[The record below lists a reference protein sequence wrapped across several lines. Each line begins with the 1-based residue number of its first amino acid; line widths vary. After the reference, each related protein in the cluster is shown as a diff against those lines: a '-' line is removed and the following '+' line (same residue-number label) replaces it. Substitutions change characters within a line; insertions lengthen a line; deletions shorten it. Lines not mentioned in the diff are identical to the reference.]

1 MGRPSVA
8 RWQEVAPVVKRKKTG
23 VRSPRKTSARPTR
36 AKPSPKLR
44 EGGRQSSPFSTKW
57 KYLDLDT
64 IGERTTPK
72 DATAGR
78 GGKGKG
84 RRPSSNAVATRTSPR
99 ALTYYEPPPKR
110 KAFRDFTDDEIIAY
124 YLALP
129 GDRRRHVLESTATWK
144 WFNAHK
150 RDHKLLIANA
160 DRIKAG
166 LMMTPPS
173 TTEIATYMRLYA
185 GLPCSCGYLGYPW
198 EDHTLDARKCFKLK
212 PAALL
217 IDDEED
223 DDLPF

>member
-1 MGRPSVA
+1 VKAPGH
-8 RWQEVAPVVKRKKTG
+8 QE
-23 VRSPRKTSARPTR
+23 RS
-36 AKPSPKLR
+36 KLR
-44 EGGRQSSPFSTKW
+44 EGGRQSSPFSTEW

-64 IGERTTPK
+64 VGERTTPK
-72 DATAGR
+72 TAATER
-78 GGKGKG
+78 GGAGKVDKGK
-84 RRPSSNAVATRTSPR
+84 RSQTHSHNAVTATPSR
-99 ALTYYEPPPKR
+99 AFTYFEPPPIR

-129 GDRRRHVLESTATWK
+129 GDRRRHVLEATATWK
-144 WFNAHK
+144 WFNHHK
-150 RDHKLLIANA
+150 RDHAALIENA
-160 DRIKAG
+160 DRIKQG
-166 LMMTPPS
+166 VMMTPPS

-217 IDDEED
+217 DEED